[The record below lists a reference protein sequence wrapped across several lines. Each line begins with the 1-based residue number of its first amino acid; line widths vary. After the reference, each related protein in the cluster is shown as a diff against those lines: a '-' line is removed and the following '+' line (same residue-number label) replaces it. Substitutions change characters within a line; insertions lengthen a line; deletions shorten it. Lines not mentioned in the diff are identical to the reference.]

1 MINWTIDTSLVH
13 SKTSIDVG
21 RFLMFSSLFCL
32 LLSALLNTSCFFCKR
47 MADDVV
53 EEGEEGELGGR
64 FSFYACEVEIWH
76 AEVYFSL

>member
-1 MINWTIDTSLVH
+1 
-13 SKTSIDVG
+13 
-21 RFLMFSSLFCL
+21 
-32 LLSALLNTSCFFCKR
+32 